1 MSAWNSARS
10 SLPSSLVSPRGA
22 AIAGVVASR
31 TASSIW
37 QDVDLMSIGHP
48 FGFALMSSLERGG
61 NEFPSRK
68 AMRFSGLFAIEAVGR
83 SFG

>member
-1 MSAWNSARS
+1 
-10 SLPSSLVSPRGA
+10 
-22 AIAGVVASR
+22 
-31 TASSIW
+31 
-37 QDVDLMSIGHP
+37 MSIGHP